1 MDYQLAVI
9 DPPWSWAAWGK
20 EQTREV
26 PYPVLTLPDLRALPI
41 SSLLAQ
47 DSVVLLWVTDPL
59 LPHAMRCVE
68 DWGLTFKTVGF
79 YWTKTRA
86 SGKEHIG
93 LGYYTRANPEQ
104 CWILTQ
110 GKGLPRQSRAVR
122 RWLQAPFTKHSEK
135 PDQFYEA
142 VDQLFGPVKRV
153 DVFARKPRP
162 GWDSIGNEIDGK
174 DIREVLPIAWSI
186 V

>member
-20 EQTREV
+20 EQSREV
-26 PYPVLTLPDLRALPI
+26 PYPVLTLSDLQALSI
-41 SSLLAQ
+41 SSLLAP
-47 DSVVLLWVTDPL
+47 DAVVLLWVTDPL

-68 DWGLTFKTVGF
+68 AWGLTFKTVGF

-104 CWILTQ
+104 CWILTR
-110 GKGLPRQSRAVR
+110 GKGLPIRA
-122 RWLQAPFTKHSEK
+122 
-135 PDQFYEA
+135 D
-142 VDQLFGPVKRV
+142 GPVAEDRRLRGFTLRV
-153 DVFARKPRP
+153 MGWHGRP
-162 GWDSIGNEIDGK
+162 GICRNGAAARGTCGPTASPTAVGDGEAASLNRTRPSGP
-174 DIREVLPIAWSI
+174 REPSRR
-186 V
+186 